1 MSTCAIYEYVMFNL
15 LSVYNSTLVK
25 PGNAMACNS
34 TQRMR
39 QRQDAVTATSGL
51 ENSRNLTFEVFD
63 YVDRHGRK
71 APKKKKKTLL
81 AHACTQHYRSYCT
94 CVCVYQVSSCD
105 YVCCMYSDA
114 HFVSIFNLFYT
125 PSYVYTSECIRML
138 WSPSSIVMPDNW
150 PLYIMIHGIHSNKDN
165 KGSKNLSVFLLI
177 LCILNLS
184 NDGKV

>member
-39 QRQDAVTATSGL
+39 QRQDAVTATSGR

-71 APKKKKKTLL
+71 APKKKKHSWRM
-81 AHACTQHYRSYCT
+81 HARNTIDLIVRV

-150 PLYIMIHGIHSNKDN
+150 PL
-165 KGSKNLSVFLLI
+165 
-177 LCILNLS
+177 
-184 NDGKV
+184 

>member
-71 APKKKKKTLL
+71 APPQKKKHSWRM
-81 AHACTQHYRSYCT
+81 HARNTIDLIVRV
-94 CVCVYQVSSCD
+94 CVCVSGV
-105 YVCCMYSDA
+105 
-114 HFVSIFNLFYT
+114 
-125 PSYVYTSECIRML
+125 
-138 WSPSSIVMPDNW
+138 
-150 PLYIMIHGIHSNKDN
+150 IM
-165 KGSKNLSVFLLI
+165 
-177 LCILNLS
+177 
-184 NDGKV
+184 

>member
-39 QRQDAVTATSGL
+39 QRQDAVTATSGR

-71 APKKKKKTLL
+71 APKKKKTLL

-94 CVCVYQVSSCD
+94 CVCVCIRCHHVTTSVACTLMRTLYLS
-105 YVCCMYSDA
+105 
-114 HFVSIFNLFYT
+114 SIFSIRLRMYIPQNA
-125 PSYVYTSECIRML
+125 SECYGVHL
-138 WSPSSIVMPDNW
+138 Q
-150 PLYIMIHGIHSNKDN
+150 
-165 KGSKNLSVFLLI
+165 LLCRTI
-177 LCILNLS
+177 GPY
-184 NDGKV
+184 NDPWNP